1 MDRLQPGG
9 RVNLTT
15 LNVLDGLIIIIIGWN
30 LIRGFNKG
38 FVEEILSIIGIV
50 ISIYIAYIFA
60 PQIAKLLVNRPDQTT
75 VILSGIF
82 LFVLSFAVSKY
93 VAFHLNRKINETAM
107 GILNNILG
115 FFFGILRGWLLASIA
130 VFLIAVLTPDGYL
143 IKRSSLGGLA
153 VPVIDRSLQL
163 LPLKDKKEDPIL
175 KNWFK
180 AEKLLWKNFVL
191 RKYIERG

>member
-130 VFLIAVLTPDGYL
+130 VFLVAVLTPDGYL
-143 IKRSSLGGLA
+143 IKKSSLGGLA
-153 VPVIDRSLQL
+153 VPVIDRSLQF
-163 LPLKDKKEDPIL
+163 LPIKDKKKDPIL